1 MGTVVWR
8 NSGYDR
14 DGSHDA
20 RDDGRRGRR
29 RDTDGDEGYNSH
41 RNERRIDRIR
51 EEEEEYRARTER
63 KRDRD
68 RRREDHRSDR
78 KDEDAYAYE
87 RKKRDRS
94 GGEEDG
100 STALQ
105 SNVQIGHART
115 VPLLLNP
122 KPGIEEEE
130 AEDARTDRK
139 RLRSGRRE
147 EEEEDSQKKRE
158 RNGGGES
165 RHRGK
170 RREEEEGAWMDR
182 KRERDGG
189 GKRHRSEIDYSRMD
203 QSKATVQELAKDEPA
218 VDVRRVETA
227 DGVIRSERLV
237 EGAIGE
243 RAAEKPIEQVA
254 GRSGGVYVPPFK
266 LAQMMRDV
274 KDKSSAQYQR
284 MTWDAL
290 RKSINGLV
298 NKVNSSNIKN
308 ILPELF
314 GENLIRGRGLFARSC
329 MKSQMASPAFT
340 HVFAALVA
348 VVNTKFPELGEL
360 LLKRIILQLR
370 RAFKRNDKVCPST
383 LVHRFSRKICM

>member
-1 MGTVVWR
+1 MK
-8 NSGYDR
+8 
-14 DGSHDA
+14 
-20 RDDGRRGRR
+20 
-29 RDTDGDEGYNSH
+29 
-41 RNERRIDRIR
+41 
-51 EEEEEYRARTER
+51 EEEEEEEDGARTER

-78 KDEDAYAYE
+78 KEEDAYAE
-87 RKKRDRS
+87 RKKRHRS

-100 STALQ
+100 STALP
-105 SNVQIGHART
+105 SNVQRGART
-115 VPLLLNP
+115 EALLLNP
-122 KPGIEEEE
+122 KPRIEEEE
-130 AEDARTDRK
+130 EYARTDRK
-139 RLRSGRRE
+139 RHRSGRRE
-147 EEEEDSQKKRE
+147 EEEEDLRTERKMEKGGVGGGHSRHRSDRRGEEEEDSQKRE

-165 RHRGK
+165 RYRAK
-170 RREEEEGAWMDR
+170 RREEDEEDRAPMDR

-189 GKRHRSEIDYSRMD
+189 GDRHRSEMEKDYDRID
-203 QSKATVQELAKDEPA
+203 QSKAKVQELEKDEPA
-218 VDVRRVETA
+218 VDVRRA
-227 DGVIRSERLV
+227 QNAHGAIRSERV
-237 EGAIGE
+237 MEGAIGE
-243 RAAEKPIEQVA
+243 RAAEKPIEQAA

-298 NKVNSSNIKN
+298 NKVNASNIKN

-370 RAFKRNDKVCPST
+370 RAFKRNDKVSPLT
-383 LVHRFSRKICM
+383 LVHRFSRKICMY